1 MPSSLF
7 SPIALGDVRFDNRV
21 VIAPMCQY
29 SAEDGSATDWH
40 MVHLGQ
46 LALSGAGL
54 LVLEATGVEPAGRI
68 THGCLGLWSDT
79 NEAALVRVLKA
90 CRRYGNTKIGI
101 QLAHAGRKA
110 SAHPPQVGGQ
120 PLGPNDAPWQTVAP
134 SAIPF
139 GPGWHTPKAFDDA
152 DFARVK
158 AAFVQATERSA
169 RLGFDLVELHA
180 AHGYLMHSFVS
191 PISNKRTDKYGGS
204 LENRMRFP
212 LEVFAAMREAWPNG
226 KPIGARITGQDWL
239 DGGLTVDDAIAF
251 TKELKARGA
260 DFVDVSSGAISPDV
274 KLQLSPGYQVPFAA
288 AIKKATGL
296 NTWAVGLITEPA
308 HADRIVASG
317 QADMIALAR
326 AMLDDPRWVWHAAAE
341 LGAEAAYPPQYS
353 RVRPKLWPGYRMP
366 VNATAAAAAG
376 D

>member
-7 SPIALGDVRFDNRV
+7 SPIQIGELSLANRV

-40 MVHLGQ
+40 IIHLGQ

-54 LVLEATGVEPAGRI
+54 LVVEATGVEPQGRI
-68 THGCLGLWSDT
+68 THDCLGLWSDA
-79 NEAALVRVLKA
+79 NEAALARVLKA
-90 CRRYGNTKIGI
+90 CRKYGNTRIGI

-110 SAHPPQVGGQ
+110 SAQTPWQGGGSL
-120 PLGPNDAPWQTVAP
+120 PADAKPWQTVAP

-139 GPGWHTPKAFDDA
+139 GPGWHTPKAFEA
-152 DFARVK
+152 EDFKRVK

-191 PISNKRTDKYGGS
+191 PISNKRTDEYGGD
-204 LENRMRFP
+204 LAGRMRFP
-212 LEVFAAMREAWPNG
+212 LEVFAAMRAVWPKG

-239 DGGLTVDDAIAF
+239 DGGLTVADAVAF
-251 TKELKARGA
+251 AKELKARGA
-260 DFVDVSSGAISPDV
+260 DFVDVSSASITPEV
-274 KLQLSPGYQVPFAA
+274 RPVLAPGYQVPFAEA
-288 AIKKATGL
+288 VKQATGL
-296 NTWAVGLITEPA
+296 NTWAVGLITDPR
-308 HADRIVASG
+308 HAERIVAAG
-317 QADMIALAR
+317 QADMVALAR

-341 LGAEAAYPPQYS
+341 LGAEAAYPLQYS
-353 RVRPKLWPGYRMP
+353 RVRPKLWPGYRLP
-366 VNATAAAAAG
+366 VAAE
-376 D
+376 

>member
-7 SPIALGDVRFDNRV
+7 SPIAIGDVRFDNRV

-40 MVHLGQ
+40 MMHLGQ

-54 LVLEATGVEPAGRI
+54 LVLEATGVEPEGRI
-68 THGCLGLWSDT
+68 THGCLGLWNDA
-79 NEAALVRVLKA
+79 NEAALARVLQA
-90 CRRYGNTKIGI
+90 CRKYGNTRIGI

-110 SAHPPQVGGQ
+110 SAQPPSEGGQ
-120 PLGPNDAPWQTVAP
+120 SLGPDQQPWQTVAP

-139 GPGWHTPKAFDDA
+139 GPGWHTPKAFDAA

-191 PISNKRTDKYGGS
+191 PISNKRTDQYGGS

-212 LEVFAAMREAWPNG
+212 LEVFAAMRAAWPKG

-251 TKELKARGA
+251 AKELKARGA
-260 DFVDVSSGAISPDV
+260 DFVDVSSGSINPDV
-274 KLQLSPGYQVPFAA
+274 KITLAPGYQVPFAA
-288 AIKKATGL
+288 AVKQATGL
-296 NTWAVGLITEPA
+296 NTWAVGLITEPKQ
-308 HADRIVASG
+308 ADRIVASG
-317 QADMIALAR
+317 QADMVALAR

-341 LGAEAAYPPQYS
+341 LGAEAAYPTQYA

-366 VNATAAAAAG
+366 VNPTASAAAG